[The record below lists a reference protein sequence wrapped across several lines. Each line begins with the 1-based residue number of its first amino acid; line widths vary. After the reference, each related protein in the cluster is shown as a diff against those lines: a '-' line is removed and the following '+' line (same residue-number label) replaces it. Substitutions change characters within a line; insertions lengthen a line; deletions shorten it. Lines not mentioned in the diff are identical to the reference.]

1 MDFHIVHVT
10 VPADTA
16 EAIGE
21 TFWQVGAQGLETV
34 AETDTSTTL
43 RACFPE
49 APAADTLLAALEHTL
64 AAFDDHAGQLR
75 DFTIERR
82 PHEDWL
88 AKWKADWTVQP
99 VGQQWLIV
107 PPWRRTEAEANPE
120 WQGRLHLVIE
130 PGMAFGTGTHATTQ
144 ACLTLL
150 EQLPT
155 TPEQVLDVGTGTGIL
170 AIAAAKLFPA
180 AVCRA
185 CDTDPDAVA
194 IAAANAQANAVGER
208 IQAHVGSVTDY
219 PVTDYPDG
227 HFDLVLA
234 NLTAEVIV
242 SLASELARVLRSH
255 GYLIVA
261 GVLSERQGSVAAA
274 MATAGL
280 DLRHTQTDGEWWAA
294 LAQRRHTGQ
303 TA

>member
-21 TFWQVGAQGLETV
+21 TFWQAGAQGLETV

-43 RACFPE
+43 RAYFPE
-49 APAADTLLAALEHTL
+49 APAADSLLAALEHTL

-99 VGQQWLIV
+99 VGQRWLIV
-107 PPWRRTEAEANPE
+107 PPWRRAEAAANPE
-120 WQGRLHLVIE
+120 WQDRLRLVIE

-155 TPEQVLDVGTGTGIL
+155 IPEQVLDVGTGTGIL
-170 AIAAAKLFPA
+170 AIAAAKLFPNA
-180 AVCRA
+180 ACSA

-194 IAAANAQANAVGER
+194 IAAANAQGNAVGGR
-208 IQAHVGSVTDY
+208 IQMHVGSVNT
-219 PVTDYPDG
+219 YPDG

-242 SLASELARVLRSH
+242 SLASELARVLRPQGH
-255 GYLIVA
+255 LIVA
-261 GVLSERQGSVAAA
+261 GVLSERQAGVAAA
-274 MATAGL
+274 VTAAGL

-294 LAQRRHTGQ
+294 LAQRHHTGQ

>member
-21 TFWQVGAQGLETV
+21 TFWQAGAQGLETV
-34 AETDTSTTL
+34 AETDTRTTL
-43 RACFPE
+43 RAYFPE
-49 APAADTLLAALEHTL
+49 APAADSLLAALQHTL
-64 AAFDDHAGQLR
+64 AAFDDHAGHLR

-88 AKWKADWTVQP
+88 ARWKADWTVQP
-99 VGQQWLIV
+99 VGQKWLIV
-107 PPWRRTEAEANPE
+107 PPWRCAEAAANPE
-120 WQGRLHLVIE
+120 WKDRLRLVIE
-130 PGMAFGTGTHATTQ
+130 PGMAFGTGTHATTR
-144 ACLTLL
+144 ACLTLI

-155 TPEQVLDVGTGTGIL
+155 TPEHVLDVGTGTGIL
-170 AIAAAKLFPA
+170 AIAAAKLFPDA
-180 AVCRA
+180 ACSA

-194 IAAANAQANAVGER
+194 IAAANAQDNAVGGR
-208 IQAHVGSVTDY
+208 IQTHVGSVNTC
-219 PVTDYPDG
+219 PDG

-242 SLASELARVLRSH
+242 SLASELARVLRPQ
-255 GYLIVA
+255 GNLIVA
-261 GVLSERQGSVAAA
+261 GVLSERQASVAAA

-294 LAQRRHTGQ
+294 LAQRRPAETS
-303 TA
+303 A